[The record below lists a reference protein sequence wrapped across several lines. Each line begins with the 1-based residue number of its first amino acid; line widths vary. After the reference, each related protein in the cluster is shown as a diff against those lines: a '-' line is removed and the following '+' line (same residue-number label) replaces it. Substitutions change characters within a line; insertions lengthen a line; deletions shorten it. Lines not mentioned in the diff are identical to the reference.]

1 MRNAFADELTRL
13 AGEESKLVVLSADIG
28 FKLFD
33 RYKASYAD
41 RFFNCG
47 IAEANMIS
55 MAAGMALSG
64 LRPFTYTIV
73 PFMLSRSFEQIRLD
87 VCYHNLPVTIVGV
100 GSGFSYS
107 SLNASHHSCED
118 IALMR
123 MLPNMTILCPCD
135 PLEVRLALR
144 AAARHSGPV
153 YIRIGKKGETAI
165 HSQEFDFAI
174 GKALTMRQGKDV
186 CMLSTGA
193 LLSEVLKA
201 ADLLEKSRIS
211 SHVVHFHT
219 LKPLDEGRLLEIFS
233 QFDHVV
239 TVEEHYRSGG
249 LGGGVAEWMA
259 DHPNPK
265 TRLHRIGVPD
275 AFFNDTG
282 NQKYAREF
290 YGLDS
295 EGIARQTL
303 SALGRS

>member
-1 MRNAFADELTRL
+1 
-13 AGEESKLVVLSADIG
+13 VVLSADIG